1 MTGKS
6 SYIRDLKVTMEVAS
20 KTVTA
25 VHTRVEDLRAKAIHL
40 CPEASAER
48 LLLSR
53 ILHDVDTQK

>member
-1 MTGKS
+1 
-6 SYIRDLKVTMEVAS
+6 MEVAS

-53 ILHDVDTQK
+53 ILHDIDTQK